1 MNKKKM
7 IIRMRTRMIRI
18 RTRMIE
24 TRLTMIGITITMK
37 MNKIVYCLVKLLIK
51 NNPEKIRPLK
61 MRTIAR
67 QPKIL
72 MKMRTIAWQ
81 PKILMKMR
89 TN

>member
-1 MNKKKM
+1 
-7 IIRMRTRMIRI
+7 
-18 RTRMIE
+18 
-24 TRLTMIGITITMK
+24 MK

-72 MKMRTIAWQ
+72 MKMRTIARQPKILMKMRTIAWQ